1 MFLCV
6 QNLAEKESFKSS
18 CLAQT
23 VPENQQSM
31 IPGVQESE
39 GTGFAKTVI
48 FLFQG
53 ERGSPGDQGP
63 MGPRVGVPSLTKSFG
78 SPEGSKDSGT
88 TLIVQIGSCCH

>member
-6 QNLAEKESFKSS
+6 QNLAEKENFKSS

-23 VPENQQSM
+23 VSENQQSV
-31 IPGVQESE
+31 ISGVQESE
-39 GTGFAKTVI
+39 GTGFAKTVN

-63 MGPRVGVPSLTKSFG
+63 MGPRVGVPSLTQFWPFRG
-78 SPEGSKDSGT
+78 
-88 TLIVQIGSCCH
+88 L

>member
-1 MFLCV
+1 
-6 QNLAEKESFKSS
+6 
-18 CLAQT
+18 
-23 VPENQQSM
+23 M

-63 MGPRVGVPSLTKSFG
+63 MGPRVGVPSLTKEFWPFRG
-78 SPEGSKDSGT
+78 VCG
-88 TLIVQIGSCCH
+88 